1 MHYGAVP
8 NAHFVKL
15 VEALPAV
22 MLLGHLQYKEAAA
35 LAPHEP

>member
-1 MHYGAVP
+1 MHMHYGAIP
-8 NAHFVKL
+8 NAPV

-35 LAPHEP
+35 SAPHEP